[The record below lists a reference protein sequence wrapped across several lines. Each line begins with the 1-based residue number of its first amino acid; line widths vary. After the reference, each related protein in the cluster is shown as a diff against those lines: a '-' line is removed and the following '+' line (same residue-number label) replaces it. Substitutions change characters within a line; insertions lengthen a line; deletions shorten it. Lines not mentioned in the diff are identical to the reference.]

1 MLKNVKFFTHYLLR
15 PTLAVL
21 PYAAMGLNVLCE
33 GSGLL
38 NFNCITFFILIIPHR
53 TLHNRRCRP
62 EA

>member
-1 MLKNVKFFTHYLLR
+1 MYNFFR
-15 PTLAVL
+15 PTLAFL
-21 PYAAMGLNVLCE
+21 PSAAMGFNVLCE

>member
-38 NFNCITFFILIIPHR
+38 NFVLLFSY
-53 TLHNRRCRP
+53 
-62 EA
+62 

>member
-38 NFNCITFFILIIPHR
+38 NFNCITFFILISRSLIS
-53 TLHNRRCRP
+53 TFGTQSG
-62 EA
+62 A

>member
-15 PTLAVL
+15 PTLAFL

-38 NFNCITFFILIIPHR
+38 NFNCITFFILIIINYSTSNSP
-53 TLHNRRCRP
+53 
-62 EA
+62 